1 MKHKR
6 IILAAMAVGLFA
18 VCPQTVKGG
27 QDVEKTVSLFQ
38 QGEIPQE
45 EEAKQA
51 DECAVEYADA
61 AEAIRA
67 DILQMNTQTD
77 LSSYDMTADDVAA
90 VYQSVVNHDS
100 GLFYASENLTVS
112 CDESGIAEVIS
123 YTYTAGTAELETQ
136 KAEYY
141 QALNRIVAQVDKNW
155 TDVQKAL
162 FVNDYLTSTVIYD
175 QTLLHHDAYSLL
187 VNQTGVCQAY
197 ALAYRAIMEELGIPA
212 IMVSSAQM
220 NHAWNEIYVNDHWYH
235 VDVTWNDPDSD
246 VYGRADHYFFLLSDA
261 AMEKGGRLGLC
272 DEHIGWYKSI
282 ECNDTTF
289 DDYFWKDIENPIVCC
304 NGSWYTLKSSKILQ
318 IDWQTGTT
326 EEIASYAD
334 TGESL
339 RTGLI
344 PYNGLLYVTT
354 ADKLLSFDTET
365 KTFSVVLSMPDVWGI
380 ANDAGVIRGCS
391 LSGNYTDSDLT
402 DLMTLYTLGTATDAQ
417 GFCYIPGVWKQAVL
431 VSGGDQAAVSVPQT
445 VSLTPAEGETADYT
459 VVQIGAGTFYGNK
472 SLSSIELPETV
483 TGIGAGA
490 FYGAEN
496 LTTVD
501 VRASHISVGDNAFYG
516 CKNLNTFA
524 GNGVRID
531 SVGENAFY
539 GCERIQTIDTTSLKA
554 VPARA
559 FYGCSSLNE
568 LQLSAADLLETAALQ
583 NCTGLTRVSLKASV
597 RVIPTECF
605 SGCTSLEEIILPEQL
620 QAIEEHA
627 FYQCSKITS
636 MVVPATVTE
645 IGEGAWQECENLQS
659 VNFPSGITEIPA
671 YSFSGCSA
679 LPSFEFPE
687 GVTAIGDHAFAG
699 CTSIQG
705 LDLPQTLTEIDIC
718 AFMGSGLTDVAV
730 PEGVTTLNNGVFAE
744 CVALKSVTLPET
756 IETMGN
762 TFRGCMA
769 LEEIV
774 IPAKITEIATQVF
787 YQCSSLKKIEIP
799 SAVTAIGEYAFYQC
813 GALEEISLP
822 DGITEI
828 GKYAFSGCSALSVL
842 RLPKAVT
849 TVGKGMADGCTSLK
863 EIQLDEENI
872 NFSVYQGV
880 LYNKE
885 KTELIACP
893 GTVRH
898 LYLPEEYASI
908 GEDFYQSMPFLKSL
922 TVPNPSCEIAD
933 SQKTL
938 KNLALYG
945 EPGSTLAAYAAKY
958 GNPFNVETITE
969 PGEYQQTL
977 AANGNI
983 SWQFAP
989 EEAGTYFVLFYC
1001 DAQQEVSI
1009 SYGKGNNGGAGVVY
1023 LTETLQENET
1033 DTFIVKPSCWQDD
1046 THLESWP
1053 DGVARTVT
1061 VRIYRQVEKQ
1071 AVYSAPGNYTISLE
1085 PYTVCLLNVKADG
1098 ASECKFRLENAKGL
1112 YWNEYQQSDIGW
1124 EYVLPNDKAVQNGTV
1139 ASLELTNG
1147 TATLRINPY
1156 MGKNWNPA
1164 QDDTKAQSVTLYL
1177 GSEAEKTPDSEETE
1191 ETEESEESEHTHT
1204 VVKDKAIAATCTQSG
1219 LTEGSHCSTCN
1230 QVLVAQKKIPA
1241 TGHSWDSGTVTKKA
1255 TVTEA
1260 GVKTYKCS
1268 KCGTTKTESIAKL
1281 IVKYTIVFNGNGSTD
1296 GTMNSQKVTYG
1307 NGATLTANAFT
1318 RKGYSFT
1325 GWNTKTDGSGTA
1337 YKNQADGSTL
1347 TKTDGSTVTLYAQW
1361 KANKYT
1367 VKFNGNG
1374 AASGSVKALK
1384 DCKYGKSYKLTANS
1398 FKRKGYT
1405 FTGWNTKKNG
1415 SGKTYKNKAQIKNLT
1430 TKSGGM
1436 VTLYA
1441 QWKANKYT
1449 VKFNGNR
1456 ATSGSMKTLKNCQYG
1471 KSYKLKSNP
1480 YKKKGYTFAGWN
1492 TKKNGSGKTYKNKA
1506 QIKNLTTKSG
1516 GTVTLYAQWKKKK

>member
-1 MKHKR
+1 M
-6 IILAAMAVGLFA
+6 
-18 VCPQTVKGG
+18 
-27 QDVEKTVSLFQ
+27 EKTVSLFQ

-61 AEAIRA
+61 AEAIRV

-77 LSSYDMTADDVAA
+77 LSSYDMTAEDVAA

-100 GLFYASENLTVS
+100 GLFYVSENLTVS
-112 CDESGIAEVIS
+112 CDENGIAEAVS
-123 YTYTAGTAELETQ
+123 YTYTADTAELEAQ
-136 KAEYY
+136 RAEYY

-261 AMEKGGRLGLC
+261 AMEKEGRLGLC
-272 DEHIGWYKSI
+272 DEHTGWDKSV
-282 ECNDTTF
+282 ECSDTIF
-289 DDYFWKDIENPIVCC
+289 DDYFWEDIENPIVCC

-334 TGESL
+334 M

-344 PYNGLLYVTT
+344 SYNGLLYVTT

-431 VSGGDQAAVSVPQT
+431 VSGGDATAISVPQT

-459 VVQIGAGTFYGNK
+459 VVQIGAGAFYGNK
-472 SLSSIELPETV
+472 NLSTITLPESV

-496 LTTVD
+496 LTEVN
-501 VRASHISVGDNAFYG
+501 VQASHI
-516 CKNLNTFA
+516 
-524 GNGVRID
+524 

-539 GCERIQTIDTTSLKA
+539 GCSSLNSFA
-554 VPARA
+554 GSGVRLDIVGENA
-559 FYGCSSLNE
+559 FYGCEKIQAIDVTGLKTVSARVFYGCSGLHE
-568 LQLSAADLLETAALQ
+568 LQLTAADMIDTAALQ
-583 NCTGLTRVSLKASV
+583 NCAGLTSVSLKSTV
-597 RVIPTECF
+597 RMIPTECF

-627 FYQCSKITS
+627 FYNCSKITS
-636 MVVPATVTE
+636 MAVPATVTE
-645 IGEGAWQECENLQS
+645 IAEGAWQGCASLQS

-671 YSFSGCSA
+671 YSFADCSA
-679 LPSFEFPE
+679 LPSFEIPV
-687 GVTAIGDHAFAG
+687 GVTTIGDHAFAG
-699 CTSIQG
+699 CSLIQK
-705 LDLPQTLTEIDIC
+705 LDLPQTVTEIDIC
-718 AFMGSGLTDVAV
+718 AFMESGLTEVVV
-730 PEGVTTLNNGVFAE
+730 PDGVTTLKNGVFAD
-744 CVALKSVTLPET
+744 CVALESVTLPET

-762 TFRGCMA
+762 TFRGCTA

-774 IPAKITEIATQVF
+774 IPAKITEIATQAF
-787 YQCSSLKKIEIP
+787 YKCSSLKKMIIP
-799 SAVTAIGEYAFYQC
+799 SGVTKIGEYSFYEC
-813 GALEEISLP
+813 SALEEISLP
-822 DGITEI
+822 DGLTEI
-828 GKYAFSGCSALSVL
+828 GKYAFAGCSALSVL
-842 RLPKAVT
+842 KLPKTVA
-849 TVGKGMADGCTSLK
+849 TVGKSVVDDCASLK
-863 EIQLDEENI
+863 EIQLDEENA
-872 NFSVYQGV
+872 NFSVYKSV

-885 KTELIACP
+885 KTSLIACP

-908 GEDFYQSMPFLKSL
+908 AEDFCQSMPFLRSL
-922 TVPNPSCEIAD
+922 TVLNPSCEIAD
-933 SQKTL
+933 SEKTI
-938 KNLALYG
+938 KSLALYG

-958 GNPFNVETITE
+958 GNPFNVEQITE
-969 PGEYQQTL
+969 PGQYEQAL
-977 AANGNI
+977 AADGSI
-983 SWQFAP
+983 SRQFAP
-989 EEAGTYFVLFYC
+989 QEAGTYFILFYC
-1001 DAQQEVSI
+1001 DDEKELSI
-1009 SYGKGNNGGAGVVY
+1009 SYGKGGNSGTGVIY
-1023 LTETLQENET
+1023 LVETLQENEN
-1033 DTFIVKPSCWQDD
+1033 DTFILKPSCWLNDE
-1046 THLESWP
+1046 HLESWP

-1061 VRIYRQVEKQ
+1061 VRVYRQEENQ
-1071 AVYSAPGNYTISLE
+1071 ECYQSPGKYTISIE
-1085 PYTVCLLNVKADG
+1085 PYTVYLLNIKADG
-1098 ASECKFRLENAKGL
+1098 ASECKFRLENADAL
-1112 YWNEYQQSDIGW
+1112 YWNEYQQSDISW
-1124 EYVLPNDKAVQNGTV
+1124 EYVLPNDKAVQSGKAV
-1139 ASLELTNG
+1139 SFSAADG
-1147 TATLRINPY
+1147 KAILRVNPY
-1156 MGKNWNPA
+1156 LGKEWNPA
-1164 QDDTKAQSVTLYL
+1164 QDDTKTQSVTLYL
-1177 GSEAEKTPDSEETE
+1177 GSEAEKIPDTE
-1191 ETEESEESEHTHT
+1191 ETEDTEDTGESEHTHT
-1204 VVKDKAIAATCTQSG
+1204 VVKDKAVAATCTKSG
-1219 LTEGSHCSTCN
+1219 LTEGSHCATCN
-1230 QVLVAQKKIPA
+1230 EVLVAQKKIPA

-1255 TVTEA
+1255 TVSEA
-1260 GVKTYKCS
+1260 GIKIYKCS
-1268 KCGTTKTESIAKL
+1268 RCGTTKTESIAKL
-1281 IVKYTIVFNGNGSTD
+1281 TVKYTIVYKGNGST
-1296 GTMNSQKVTYG
+1296 GGKMSSQKVTYG

-1318 RKGYSFT
+1318 RKGYTFT
-1325 GWNTKTDGSGTA
+1325 GWNTKANGSGTA
-1337 YKNQADGSTL
+1337 YKNQSNGSTL
-1347 TKTDGSTVTLYAQW
+1347 TKADGSTVTLYAQW
-1361 KANKYT
+1361 KANRYT
-1367 VKFNGNG
+1367 IKFNGNG
-1374 AASGSVKALK
+1374 AASGSMKTLK
-1384 DCKYGKSYKLTANS
+1384 NCQYDKSYTLKSNA
-1398 FKRKGYT
+1398 FKKNGYT
-1405 FTGWNTKKNG
+1405 FAGWNTKKDG
-1415 SGKTYKNKAQIKNLT
+1415 SGKTYKNKAGVKNLT
-1430 TKSGGM
+1430 TKSGGT

-1441 QWKANKYT
+1441 QWKANQYT
-1449 VKFNGNR
+1449 VKFNGNG
-1456 ATSGSMKTLKNCQYG
+1456 ASSGSMKTLKNCQYG
-1471 KSYKLKSNP
+1471 KNYKLKSNA